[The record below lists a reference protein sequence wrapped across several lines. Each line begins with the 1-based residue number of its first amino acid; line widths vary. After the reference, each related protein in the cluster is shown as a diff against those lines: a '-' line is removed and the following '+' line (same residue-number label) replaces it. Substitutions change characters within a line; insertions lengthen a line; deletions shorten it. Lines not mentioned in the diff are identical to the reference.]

1 MNYHT
6 FFDLDS
12 IPSPKT
18 RKLFKEVLSSY
29 VNENYRSAIV
39 MLYSVTICDLFYK
52 LIDLRDV
59 YGDKAATEILEEAS
73 KLSDE
78 ATRKTWE
85 RSLIAQIQERTS
97 LLSQES
103 RAAIEHLHQLRNFTA
118 HPTFNPST
126 YELLVPSKEETIA
139 CMKEM
144 LHHVLLQPCYF
155 GRYVIDTM
163 LEDLDRFREAFVQDY
178 ERWKEFLNRKYYS
191 HVLTER
197 IAPWFSSLWSL
208 CFKKPDDE
216 RCNRNRMPL
225 GYALRVL
232 LDGRK
237 EECIAALTKD
247 VDRYGVDPS
256 KVTVRSAIDVLT
268 FHPDLFEHLN
278 NETKAIV
285 QAGAQKDINMS
296 ALAFFLSHSLSEHMA
311 MLDRHME
318 MHRSGQSPIVATVA
332 ERLFAVA
339 SDNGEKDILLDHYIS
354 WYAGSRQFDAADE
367 RFDIFIAPFLS
378 QMEKRHYET
387 LLAETNENYQ
397 IYGRRNCYRANTEI
411 LKYAKG
417 RIECTDIEKRYPNFE
432 YNKSIFEEQST

>member
-12 IPSPKT
+12 IPNPKT
-18 RKLFKEVLSSY
+18 RELFKEVLSSY
-29 VNENYRSAIV
+29 AIENYRSAIV

-59 YGDKAATEILEEAS
+59 YGDKAATQILEEAS

-78 ATRKTWE
+78 TTRKTWE

-103 RAAIEHLHQLRNFTA
+103 RAAIEHLHQLRNFSA

-144 LHHVLLQPCYF
+144 LYHVLLQPCYF
-155 GRYVIDTM
+155 GRNVIDTM
-163 LEDLDRFREAFVQDY
+163 LEDLDRLRETFVQDY
-178 ERWKEFLNRKYYS
+178 ERWKEFLDRKYYS
-191 HVLTER
+191 HVLPER

-237 EECIAALTKD
+237 QECIAALAEDTN
-247 VDRYGVDPS
+247 RYGVDPS
-256 KVTVRSAIDVLT
+256 QVTVRSAIDVLT

-285 QAGAQKDINMS
+285 RMVARKDINMS
-296 ALAFFLSHSLSEHMA
+296 ALAFFLSPSLSQHMT
-311 MLDRHME
+311 MLDRFME
-318 MHRSGQSPIVATVA
+318 GHRSGKSPIVASVA
-332 ERLFAVA
+332 ERLFWVA
-339 SDNGEKDILLDHYIS
+339 SDNGEKNCLLDHYIS

-367 RFDIFIAPFLS
+367 RFDIFIAPFLPY
-378 QMEKRHYET
+378 MEKHHFES
-387 LLAETNENYQ
+387 LLAETDHNYQ
-397 IYGRRNCYRANTEI
+397 IYGRRNSYGANTEI
-411 LKYAKG
+411 MKHARG
-417 RIECTDIEKRYPNFE
+417 RIDCSNIGEQYPNFKFNVSMLE
-432 YNKSIFEEQST
+432 DQST

>member
-39 MLYSVTICDLFYK
+39 MLYSVTICDLYYK

-59 YGDKAATEILEEAS
+59 YEDKAATEILREAS
-73 KLSDE
+73 KLSDD

-85 RSLIAQIQERTS
+85 RSLIAKIQEKTS

-103 RAAIEHLHQLRNFTA
+103 RAAIEHLHQLRNFSA

-126 YELLVPSKEETIA
+126 YELLVPSKEETVA

-155 GRYVIDTM
+155 GRNVIGTM
-163 LEDLDRFREAFVQDY
+163 LEDLDRFRETFVLDY
-178 ERWKEFLNRKYYS
+178 EGWKSFLNHKYFS
-191 HVLTER
+191 HVLPER

-216 RCNRNRMPL
+216 QCNRNRIPL
-225 GYALRVL
+225 GFALRAL

-237 EECIAALTKD
+237 QECVAALTKD
-247 VDRYGVDPS
+247 AARYGIDPS
-256 KVTVRSAIDVLT
+256 EATVASAINLLT
-268 FHPDLFEHLN
+268 FHPVLYRHLTDN
-278 NETKAIV
+278 AKSVV
-285 QAGAQKDINMS
+285 QAAARKNVNLL
-296 ALAFFLSHSLSEHMA
+296 ALAIFLSSSFDEHMA
-311 MLDRHME
+311 RLDTKME
-318 MHRSGQSPIVATVA
+318 DHRYRESPIAA
-332 ERLFAVA
+332 AIAGRLFEIA
-339 SDNGEKDILLDHYIS
+339 SDNGWQDNLLDHYVN
-354 WYAGSRQFDAADE
+354 WYGRSGQYDTANE
-367 RFDIFIAPFLS
+367 RFDIFVAPFLPH
-378 QMEKRHYET
+378 MNKRHCET
-387 LLAETNENYQ
+387 LLTLTDQNDQ
-397 IYGRRNCYRANTEI
+397 IHDRRNSYMANTEI
-411 LKYAKG
+411 MKFAKTKIDCSNISE
-417 RIECTDIEKRYPNFE
+417 RFPHFNFNASSLE
-432 YNKSIFEEQST
+432 